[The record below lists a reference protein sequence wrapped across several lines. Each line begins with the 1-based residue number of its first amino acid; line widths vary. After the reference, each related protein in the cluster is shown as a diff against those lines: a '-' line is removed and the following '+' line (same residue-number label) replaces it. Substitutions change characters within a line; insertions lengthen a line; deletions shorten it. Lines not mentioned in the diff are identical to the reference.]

1 MADATVTTNTLT
13 MKQLPMD
20 GNMFYA
26 SLYSANWSTVGDVLA
41 AVTGSSHY
49 ITRFIITVVST
60 TDATVTIGSG
70 SGVDVVT
77 TAHFGLIGVPDAGG
91 SFEWKA
97 PDGMGAKCTD
107 STEIAL
113 ETSAAMP
120 LWIYIEGKTC
130 LN

>member
-1 MADATVTTNTLT
+1 MADATVTTNTLNI
-13 MKQLPMD
+13 KQLPEA
-20 GNMFYA
+20 GGWFYK

-41 AVTGSSHY
+41 AVSGSSHY
-49 ITRFIITVVST
+49 ITRFIIAVQST
-60 TDATVTIGSG
+60 TDVTVTLGSG

-77 TAHFGLIGVPDAGG
+77 TAHFGLIPMPDAGG

-113 ETSAAMP
+113 ETSASAP

>member
-26 SLYSANWSTVGDVLA
+26 SLYSANWSTVGNVLA
-41 AVTGSSHY
+41 AVAGSSHY
-49 ITRFIITVVST
+49 ITRFIIAVQSTENVTVRL
-60 TDATVTIGSG
+60 GSG

-77 TAHFGLIGVPDAGG
+77 TNHFGLIPFPDLGG
-91 SFEWKA
+91 SLEWKA

-113 ETSAAMP
+113 ETSAAAP